1 MSGRSFSLNKSFI
14 SIFFFCKVLRNLIA
28 RVQYCNAICGMEFS
42 KNGKKMFKSS
52 VFINFL
58 KVVSM
63 FKKRCVATSLN
74 WAFFQNLACK
84 YFYGRFWIIA
94 SIMLFH
100 SFFHVFQLNYFN
112 LRWNQTLSQV
122 HAIIKLKAYLYDIN
136 SFFSLKYFN
145 YQPKN

>member
-1 MSGRSFSLNKSFI
+1 MSSRSFTEQIFYFD
-14 SIFFFCKVLRNLIA
+14 IFFFCKVLRNLIA

-74 WAFFQNLACK
+74 WAFF
-84 YFYGRFWIIA
+84 
-94 SIMLFH
+94 SE
-100 SFFHVFQLNYFN
+100 
-112 LRWNQTLSQV
+112 
-122 HAIIKLKAYLYDIN
+122 
-136 SFFSLKYFN
+136 FSLQIFLWTFLDNREYNAISFILSCFSAKLFQFTMKSDLESSSCN
-145 YQPKN
+145 NKIKGLSL